1 LKISHKVIAII
12 LFISLTLII
21 IGNWLFGI
29 SIKEYLI
36 DQEYMQIK
44 NNVDN
49 VLNSLLQKEDKYLS
63 VVNDWAHWDDTYDY
77 INTKSDEYVESNLN
91 APSLKVLDVN
101 LMIFYN
107 KDNVIIDKVGFD
119 LENQKF
125 TELST
130 NLIAGINE
138 NVKNLKPA
146 QDSIFILNSDNKF
159 YIIAASK
166 TTDSLQENVE
176 NGTLV
181 VGRLIDEATIAALEK
196 TTNGKISF
204 LNVADID
211 TNIFENLQNSSYI
224 YKTNDKKDTITAYI
238 LKLNP
243 TNEKAPI
250 IINLVKPMNI
260 FKQGLL
266 HIHLLQALYSLLIL
280 ILIIFTFI
288 SLRIY
293 ISIPIFKI
301 TKYLNNIDLAG
312 KGLDKLP
319 TAVKNEFSIISRAIN
334 NMLSKINLQH
344 DELRKSEER
353 LRLAQSIAHVGNWE
367 LDLQSKIIFASD
379 EALNIY
385 GIENS
390 TGILPLNVV
399 QNLVLPEYR
408 PQLDD
413 ALKKLIATNSIYE
426 VEFKIS
432 RASDMI
438 ERYIYSRAKL
448 VLGENGNPVKV
459 LGIIHDITERKEYEK
474 K

>member
-1 LKISHKVIAII
+1 MKISHKVIAII